1 MYKNQRGLLGDG
13 NGQKNTFAWIQGEN
27 ECVIVAKSGAVT
39 EEVGRASYPSMAEL
53 ICRQLNRDRKITPQ
67 EVQLALNNSIDI
79 QKGKPVRVLGVKP
92 YSHHYEDWF
101 LSVILCQYGTE
112 YVTWI
117 FNEQTGG
124 AGTGHYFN
132 ADNYEAAV
140 KDFMERGV
148 PNNEVKEC
156 QIG

>member
-1 MYKNQRGLLGDG
+1 VYKNQRGLLGEG
-13 NGQKNTFAWIQGEN
+13 KGQEKTFAWIQGEN
-27 ECVIVAKSGAVT
+27 ECTIVAKSGEIV
-39 EEVGRASYPSMAEL
+39 EEIGTAKYPSMAEL
-53 ICRQLNRDRKITPQ
+53 ICRQLNRDRKITQQ
-67 EVQLALNNSIDI
+67 EVQLALNNS
-79 QKGKPVRVLGVKP
+79 RVLKVKP
-92 YSHHYEDWF
+92 YSHHFDDWF
-101 LSVILCQYGTE
+101 LSVVLCQYGTE